1 MPTVVGVQFQPVTK
15 VYHFDPSGLL
25 DLAARDY
32 VIVDTSRGQEVAQVI
47 QPPHTIR
54 QKEVVGEIKPVLR
67 RANAWDMIQKDHW
80 AHKEQEAV
88 AICGSKAREHGLEIK
103 VIRCEYNFDGGRLLV
118 YFSAETR
125 IDFRSLVRELAR
137 IFRTRIEMR
146 QIGVRDEAKLLD
158 GVGKC
163 GRQLCCT
170 SWLREFTPVSI
181 RMAKN
186 QQLPLNPDEIS
197 GVCGRLLCCLS
208 YENSLYREQNKKMP
222 KLGSE
227 VVTPQG
233 AGRVRHVH
241 PLKESVTVKLEN
253 QVLAEFALAEL
264 LTSKG
269 DSGAGCNTCGGCTT
283 KRRASAA
290 EDNAKLLK
298 DQAQQEGEEQTEKP
312 DAPKS
317 SGRTKSQ
324 TSDLQKPQTSK
335 EQLKYF
341 DATKQ
346 KGKDPMGSLPFC
358 LFPQQMRR
366 FRPDPALVGHDAG
379 NDTFRAGCQTTT
391 PQSSRPGC

>member
-1 MPTVVGVQFQPVTK
+1 MPTVVGVQFQPVNK
-15 VYHFDPSGLL
+15 VYHFDPIGLL

-32 VIVDTSRGQEVAQVI
+32 VIVDTSSGQEVAQVI
-47 QPPHTIR
+47 QPPHTIT
-54 QKEVVGEIKPVLR
+54 QDEVVGDIKTVLR
-67 RANAWDMIQKDHW
+67 RANAWDMIQKDQW
-80 AHKEQEAV
+80 KHKEQEAL
-88 AICGSKAREHGLEIK
+88 AICRSKAQEHNLQVK
-103 VIRCEYNFDGGRLLV
+103 VVRCDYNFTGGRLLV
-118 YFSAETR
+118 YFSSESR
-125 IDFRSLVRELAR
+125 VDFRALVRELAR

-208 YENSLYREQNKKMP
+208 YENTLYREQNKKMP

-241 PLKESVTVKLEN
+241 PLKESVTVKLGN
-253 QVLAEFALAEL
+253 QVLAEFALDEL
-264 LTSKG
+264 VTTKG
-269 DSGAGCNTCGGCTT
+269 QSGAGCNTCGGCTT

-290 EDNAKLLK
+290 EDNAKMRENR
-298 DQAQQEGEEQTEKP
+298 DNS
-312 DAPKS
+312 PKKTKSDEDKKAS
-317 SGRTKSQ
+317 SGTGRKRRRSRNR
-324 TSDLQKPQTSK
+324 KPR
-335 EQLKYF
+335 
-341 DATKQ
+341 
-346 KGKDPMGSLPFC
+346 KD
-358 LFPQQMRR
+358 
-366 FRPDPALVGHDAG
+366 
-379 NDTFRAGCQTTT
+379 N
-391 PQSSRPGC
+391 